1 MRIVLLALVTLLAPA
16 AASYGAEDPFK
27 LIKLEQDVRNLERE
41 VRTLARE
48 VGALRAQLGRGPS
61 RTAPAPRPGEAP
73 AAESTAWLR
82 AAQWDRVRSGMS
94 ELEVIELLGPP
105 TSLRRE
111 DGKHLMLYALEIDSS
126 SFLSGSVALQDHA
139 VVEVHKPVLK

>member
-1 MRIVLLALVTLLAPA
+1 MRYVLLVIATLLAPA

-48 VGALRAQLGRGPS
+48 VAALRAQLGRGPS
-61 RTAPAPRPGEAP
+61 LTTTPREGESRAP
-73 AAESTAWLR
+73 ESTAWLK
-82 AAQWDRVRSGMS
+82 AAQWDRVRPGMS

-105 TSLRRE
+105 TSLRTE

-126 SFLSGSVALQDHA
+126 SFLGGSVVLEDHQ
-139 VVEVHKPVLK
+139 VVEVQKPELK